1 MKNKNKLIELLEYE
15 VRWYYRTP
23 ILIAILGVFL
33 SIVAF
38 FYSNSFLLTIGGS
51 LFFIGL
57 GAQWVLGFDDFFWN
71 RKRK

>member
-15 VRWYYRTP
+15 VRWYYRIP
-23 ILIAILGVFL
+23 ILIAIPGVFFA
-33 SIVAF
+33 IIAF
-38 FYSNSFLLTIGGS
+38 LNSNSFLLTIGGI

-57 GAQWVLGFDDFFWN
+57 GVQWVLGFDNFFWN